1 MFDAAQPIILVA
13 LGGAVGSV
21 CRYKLY
27 SFVLDQTINWR
38 FPLGTFLVNVIGCLV
53 IGVLAGLILKFEMF
67 SSQSRIF
74 LITGIMGGFTT
85 FSAFG
90 LETFY
95 LIREK
100 EFLVAGSYVFGSV
113 VIGLVA
119 LWIGFALV
127 SSRS

>member
-1 MFDAAQPIILVA
+1 LFETLHPIILVA

-21 CRYKLY
+21 CRYKL
-27 SFVLDQTINWR
+27 SGFVLYQTINWR
-38 FPLGTFLVNVIGCLV
+38 FPLGTFLVNVIGCLA
-53 IGVLAGLILKFEMF
+53 IGILAGLILKFELF
-67 SSQSRIF
+67 SSQSRLF

-100 EFLVAGSYVFGSV
+100 EFLVAGSYVLASV
-113 VIGLVA
+113 IAGLLV
-119 LWIGFALV
+119 LSIGFLLV
-127 SSRS
+127 PSRN

>member
-1 MFDAAQPIILVA
+1 MFETLHPIILVA

-21 CRYKLY
+21 CRYKL
-27 SFVLDQTINWR
+27 SGFVLYQTINWR
-38 FPLGTFLVNVIGCLV
+38 FPLGTFLVNVIGCLA
-53 IGVLAGLILKFEMF
+53 IGILAGLILKFELF
-67 SSQSRIF
+67 SSQSRLF

-100 EFLVAGSYVFGSV
+100 EFLVAGSYVLASV
-113 VIGLVA
+113 IPGLLV
-119 LWIGFALV
+119 LSIGFLLV
-127 SSRS
+127 PSRN

>member
-21 CRYKLY
+21 CRYKLS

-85 FSAFG
+85 FSAFSI
-90 LETFY
+90 ETFY

-100 EFLVAGSYVFGSV
+100 EFLVASSYVFSSV
-113 VIGLVA
+113 LVD
-119 LWIGFALV
+119 V
-127 SSRS
+127 SYI

>member
-21 CRYKLY
+21 CRYKLS

-90 LETFY
+90 LESFY
-95 LIREK
+95 LMQLKYSPIKRK
-100 EFLVAGSYVFGSV
+100 LTGAK
-113 VIGLVA
+113 
-119 LWIGFALV
+119 
-127 SSRS
+127 

>member
-21 CRYKLY
+21 CRYKLS

-85 FSAFG
+85 FSAFSI
-90 LETFY
+90 ETFY

-100 EFLVAGSYVFGSV
+100 EFLVASSYVFSSV
-113 VIGLVA
+113 FVGLVA
-119 LWIGFALV
+119 LWLGFLLV
-127 SSRS
+127 PSRN

>member
-21 CRYKLY
+21 CRYKLS

-67 SSQSRIF
+67 SSQSRLL
-74 LITGIMGGFTT
+74 LITGVMGGFTT
-85 FSAFG
+85 FSAFSI
-90 LETFY
+90 ETFY

-100 EFLVAGSYVFGSV
+100 EFLVASSYVFSSV
-113 VIGLVA
+113 LVGLVA
-119 LWIGFALV
+119 LWLGFLLV
-127 SSRS
+127 PSRN

>member
-1 MFDAAQPIILVA
+1 MFEAIQPIILVA

-21 CRYKLY
+21 FRYKLS
-27 SFVLDQTINWR
+27 SFVLHQTINWR
-38 FPLGTFLVNVIGCLV
+38 FPLGTFLVNVIGCLI

-67 SSQSRIF
+67 SSQSRLL
-74 LITGIMGGFTT
+74 LITGVMGGFTT

>member
-21 CRYKLY
+21 CRYKLS

-85 FSAFG
+85 FSAFSI
-90 LETFY
+90 ETFY

-100 EFLVAGSYVFGSV
+100 EFLVASSYVFSSV
-113 VIGLVA
+113 LVGLVA
-119 LWIGFALV
+119 LWLGFLLV
-127 SSRS
+127 PSRN

>member
-1 MFDAAQPIILVA
+1 MFEDIPPIILVA
-13 LGGAVGSV
+13 LGGAIGSV
-21 CRYKLY
+21 CRYKL
-27 SFVLDQTINWR
+27 SGLVLHQTLDWR

-67 SSQSRIF
+67 SSQSRLF
-74 LITGIMGGFTT
+74 MITGIMGGFTT

-100 EFLVAGSYVFGSV
+100 EFLVASSYVLGSV
-113 VIGLVA
+113 IVGLFAV
-119 LWIGFALV
+119 LIGFLLV
-127 SSRS
+127 PSSD

>member
-1 MFDAAQPIILVA
+1 MFEAIQPIILVA

-21 CRYKLY
+21 CRYKLS
-27 SFVLDQTINWR
+27 SFVLHQTINWR
-38 FPLGTFLVNVIGCLV
+38 FPLGTFLVNVIGCLI
-53 IGVLAGLILKFEMF
+53 IGVLSGLILKFEMF
-67 SSQSRIF
+67 SSQSRLL
-74 LITGIMGGFTT
+74 LITGVMGGFTT

>member
-1 MFDAAQPIILVA
+1 MFEAIHPIILVA
-13 LGGAVGSV
+13 LGGAIGSV
-21 CRYKLY
+21 CRFKL
-27 SFVLDQTINWR
+27 SGFVLHQTLDWR

-67 SSQSRIF
+67 STHSRLL

-95 LIREK
+95 LLREK
-100 EFLVAGSYVFGSV
+100 EFLVAGSYVLGSV
-113 VIGLVA
+113 MVGLFAV
-119 LWIGFALV
+119 LIGFLLV
-127 SSRS
+127 PSSD

>member
-1 MFDAAQPIILVA
+1 MFETLHPIILVA

-21 CRYKLY
+21 CRYKL
-27 SFVLDQTINWR
+27 SGFVLYQTINWR
-38 FPLGTFLVNVIGCLV
+38 FPLGTFLVNVIGCLA
-53 IGVLAGLILKFEMF
+53 IGILAGLILKFELF
-67 SSQSRIF
+67 SSQSRLF

-100 EFLVAGSYVFGSV
+100 EFLVAGSYVLASV
-113 VIGLVA
+113 IAGLLV
-119 LWIGFALV
+119 LSIGFLLV
-127 SSRS
+127 PSRN

>member
-1 MFDAAQPIILVA
+1 MFYGAQPIILVA
-13 LGGAVGSV
+13 LGGAVVSV
-21 CRYKLY
+21 CRYKLS

-85 FSAFG
+85 FSAFSI
-90 LETFY
+90 ETFY

-100 EFLVAGSYVFGSV
+100 EFLVASSYVFSSV
-113 VIGLVA
+113 LVGLVA
-119 LWIGFALV
+119 LWLGFLLV
-127 SSRS
+127 PSRN

>member
-1 MFDAAQPIILVA
+1 MFEAIQPIILVA

-21 CRYKLY
+21 CRYKLS
-27 SFVLDQTINWR
+27 SFVLHQKINWR
-38 FPLGTFLVNVIGCLV
+38 FHLGTFLVNVLGCLV

-67 SSQSRIF
+67 SSQSRLF
-74 LITGIMGGFTT
+74 MITGIMGGFTT

-100 EFLVAGSYVFGSV
+100 EFLVASSYVLGSV
-113 VIGLVA
+113 IVGLFAV
-119 LWIGFALV
+119 LIGFLLV
-127 SSRS
+127 PSSD